1 MLKSLFAGT
10 PKWQSP
16 NLDERLAAVA
26 ELASDDSALAT
37 MATSDISPKVRAAAI
52 ARCEDVALLRNATD
66 DVDSSVRDAASTRWA
81 TLAVGTAPDEN
92 LPLAVLA
99 AILRDDTSGPWHDVA
114 MRRAA
119 KDLPSWLTTGAP
131 LPSKLNAIA
140 QATDLAT
147 LEHLHRYW
155 RDHDRRLGKA
165 CGDRLEQLR
174 AEDRNAQEA
183 DVLLA
188 QMQSWHDADE
198 VPLTRLVD
206 AQRSWAK
213 LTVDGDRQA
222 IFDRVI
228 AGLQHRMQNEAASR
242 RMHEAL
248 AMQIAGL
255 SLKSK
260 RAAELASD
268 ELITLAADATQA
280 QGSPVLDAGLA
291 QQLQQVHAAVARE
304 QQARER
310 NAVGEALLATMP
322 ASAGL
327 TIDADSTEPIE
338 SAEKAKID
346 SPVLAQEAADADAP
360 DPSGADSIQAMPS
373 ASAVRANTDST
384 GASHVDAHAE
394 WLGKWNAWLATV
406 DAETRERFE
415 QRLQASLGTV
425 AATKPTR
432 TPIARADDS
441 DLATAKATLDK
452 LAELIAA
459 GDVRGA
465 RHNATK
471 LFQQFTAK
479 RFPKPEEQRLHQLDG
494 EVKRLESWLRWSDGQ
509 ARDALTAKVEAL
521 KESPLPPDQ
530 LAKEV
535 RAIQE
540 EWKAL
545 DKTHGGAPKPKWDK
559 FNALCKVAYAPA
571 KAHFDALRKQRVQ
584 NASGREKIIEAMIA
598 LAKDAESKVADALSQ
613 DWHAIEARKSDLFE
627 QWKKAGGVANA
638 AWKTLDKQ
646 FDDALKQLDTALDA
660 AREPEIARRRRLIIA
675 AEELARAEPSRE
687 TTDATITLQRRWSS
701 ERAPTLPHLRRKDE
715 QRLWDEFKKH
725 TDAVFKARDSQRDQV
740 KAQFSEATKARFAI
754 IDELRALVNAE
765 DGKLIDAG
773 LASARAQWRGLPA
786 VERERSRDMERK
798 FDDAVALVR
807 RRAALL
813 ARGTVVAAMQQTLGR
828 IGSAD
833 SSDKVVAASIIDA
846 ELIAGVDS
854 PPEIAAAR
862 RMQQLRWLSERR
874 QLPGTADAR
883 ISALRTLLESLGASG
898 AKISNGERQRLD
910 RAIAA
915 AAAS

>member
-1 MLKSLFAGT
+1 
-10 PKWQSP
+10 
-16 NLDERLAAVA
+16 
-26 ELASDDSALAT
+26 
-37 MATSDISPKVRAAAI
+37 
-52 ARCEDVALLRNATD
+52 
-66 DVDSSVRDAASTRWA
+66 
-81 TLAVGTAPDEN
+81 
-92 LPLAVLA
+92 
-99 AILRDDTSGPWHDVA
+99 
-114 MRRAA
+114 
-119 KDLPSWLTTGAP
+119 
-131 LPSKLNAIA
+131 
-140 QATDLAT
+140 
-147 LEHLHRYW
+147 
-155 RDHDRRLGKA
+155 
-165 CGDRLEQLR
+165 
-174 AEDRNAQEA
+174 
-183 DVLLA
+183 
-188 QMQSWHDADE
+188 
-198 VPLTRLVD
+198 
-206 AQRSWAK
+206 
-213 LTVDGDRQA
+213 
-222 IFDRVI
+222 
-228 AGLQHRMQNEAASR
+228 
-242 RMHEAL
+242 
-248 AMQIAGL
+248 MQIAGL

-373 ASAVRANTDST
+373 ASAVGANTDST

-415 QRLQASLGTV
+415 QRLQASLGAV

-465 RHNATK
+465 RHNATR

-545 DKTHGGAPKPKWDK
+545 DKAHGGAPKPKWDK

-646 FDDALKQLDTALDA
+646 LDEALKQLDTALDA

>member
-1 MLKSLFAGT
+1 
-10 PKWQSP
+10 
-16 NLDERLAAVA
+16 
-26 ELASDDSALAT
+26 
-37 MATSDISPKVRAAAI
+37 
-52 ARCEDVALLRNATD
+52 
-66 DVDSSVRDAASTRWA
+66 
-81 TLAVGTAPDEN
+81 
-92 LPLAVLA
+92 
-99 AILRDDTSGPWHDVA
+99 
-114 MRRAA
+114 
-119 KDLPSWLTTGAP
+119 
-131 LPSKLNAIA
+131 
-140 QATDLAT
+140 
-147 LEHLHRYW
+147 
-155 RDHDRRLGKA
+155 
-165 CGDRLEQLR
+165 
-174 AEDRNAQEA
+174 
-183 DVLLA
+183 
-188 QMQSWHDADE
+188 
-198 VPLTRLVD
+198 
-206 AQRSWAK
+206 
-213 LTVDGDRQA
+213 
-222 IFDRVI
+222 
-228 AGLQHRMQNEAASR
+228 MQNEAASR

-260 RAAELASD
+260 RAAELAGD
-268 ELITLAADATQA
+268 ELATLAADATQA

-322 ASAGL
+322 SPGGL

-360 DPSGADSIQAMPS
+360 DPSGADSVEAMPS
-373 ASAVRANTDST
+373 ASAVRANADST
-384 GASHVDAHAE
+384 GTSHVDVHAE
-394 WLGKWNAWLATV
+394 WLTKWHAWLATV

-415 QRLQASLGTV
+415 QRRHASLGAAT
-425 AATKPTR
+425 ATKPTR

-441 DLATAKATLDK
+441 DLATAKARLDT

-465 RHNATK
+465 RHSATK

-559 FNALCKVAYAPA
+559 FNALCKVAYVPA

-638 AWKTLDKQ
+638 AWKALDKQ

-687 TTDATITLQRRWSS
+687 TTDATIALQRRWSG
-701 ERAPTLPHLRRKDE
+701 ERAPNLPHLRRKDE

-754 IDELRALVNAE
+754 IDELRSLVNAE

-915 AAAS
+915 VAAS